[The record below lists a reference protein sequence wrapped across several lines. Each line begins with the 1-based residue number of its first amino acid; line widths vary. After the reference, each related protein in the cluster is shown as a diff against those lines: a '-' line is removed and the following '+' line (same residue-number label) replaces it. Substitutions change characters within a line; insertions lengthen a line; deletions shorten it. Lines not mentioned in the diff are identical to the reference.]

1 MREFITIRQKAFFE
15 FISDYNKDKP
25 KEQQIW
31 LDLKDIAIF
40 EYIAQLCTTEHEK
53 IKQSR
58 IIINDT
64 EYTHITYKKIIEDNP
79 LLYIKAK
86 NKAQVLGNK
95 INKLVKVGL
104 LNKYFSQEKGSKTYY
119 TLSSKGYTLIT
130 EKLEGVSSK
139 SDRGYHSEMRGG
151 ITEKLDNSK
160 YNIDSYNSKNKIER
174 IKYIYANL
182 SFFEKKLLIL
192 LGNLQKHFETYN
204 LKVNT
209 YKKHLEVFRGL
220 SSKYEEEELIT
231 AIYARAIK
239 AVRETSNSQLKTIAN
254 PNFLKASMEDLLLEA
269 KEFME
274 YEELDEESIET
285 WFYFSTDTGDYLDY
299 ISQID
304 KYSGEFIDAAG
315 NSKNIATLEED
326 VFLMREYLKQFG
338 IELISEIKSDTLND
352 AIKNI
357 PYEIMVGRY
366 FHSLLDEELLKH
378 WYSIKTLDDF
388 VNFYNE
394 YLKTKKVNYK
404 YLKLQL
410 MEKVSIK

>member
-1 MREFITIRQKAFFE
+1 MREFITIRQKAFYE
-15 FISDYNKDKP
+15 FLSDYNKDKP

-40 EYIAQLCTTEHEK
+40 EYIAQLCTTEHKK

-64 EYTHITYKKIIEDNP
+64 EYTHIAYKKIIEDNP
-79 LLYIKAK
+79 LLNISTKRQMLRIIEK
-86 NKAQVLGNK
+86 LQKLGL
-95 INKLVKVGL
+95 IR
-104 LNKYFSQEKGSKTYY
+104 KYFALEKGSKTYF
-119 TLSSKGYTLIT
+119 TLGHTGLTLT
-130 EKLEGVSSK
+130 TSM
-139 SDRGYHSEMRGG
+139 SEVVGHQSPTPFDTNVLPPKTSMS
-151 ITEKLDNSK
+151 DNSK

-182 SFFEKKLLIL
+182 SFFEKKLFIL

-220 SSKYEEEELIT
+220 SSKYEEVELIT

-239 AVRETSNSQLKTIAN
+239 AIRETSGSQLKTIAN

-274 YEELDEESIET
+274 YEDLGEDSIET
-285 WFYFSTDTGDYLDY
+285 EFYFMADTGTYLNFY
-299 ISQID
+299 SEID
-304 KYSGEFIDAAG
+304 RYSGEFIDKSG
-315 NSKNIATLEED
+315 NAINISTLEED
-326 VFLMREYLKQFG
+326 IFLMREYLKQFG
-338 IELISEIKSDTLND
+338 IELISEIKSDTLDD

-378 WYSIKTLDDF
+378 WYGIKTLDDF

-404 YLKLQL
+404 DLKLQL

>member
-1 MREFITIRQKAFFE
+1 MREFITIRQKAFYE
-15 FISDYNKDKP
+15 FLSDYNKDKP

-64 EYTHITYKKIIEDNP
+64 EYTHIAYKKIIEDNP
-79 LLYIKAK
+79 LLYFSLNSKDKLAK
-86 NKAQVLGNK
+86 K
-95 INKLVKVGL
+95 IDRLCSIGL
-104 LNKYFSQEKGSKTYY
+104 ISKYFAKEKGSKTYFA
-119 TLSSKGYTLIT
+119 LSPNSYTLIA
-130 EKLEGVSSK
+130 EQPEGVSPNGKTPYSQ
-139 SDRGYHSEMRGG
+139 MARGG
-151 ITEKLDNSK
+151 IAEQQDNSK

-204 LKVNT
+204 LKVST

-220 SSKYEEEELIT
+220 SSKYEEVELIT

-239 AVRETSNSQLKTIAN
+239 AIKETSGSQLKTIAN

-274 YEELDEESIET
+274 YEELDEDSIEIE
-285 WFYFSTDTGDYLDY
+285 FYFMADTGTYLNFY
-299 ISQID
+299 SEID
-304 KYSGEFIDAAG
+304 RYSGEFIDKAG
-315 NSKNIATLEED
+315 NARDITTLEED
-326 VFLMREYLKQFG
+326 IFLIREYLKQFD
-338 IELISEIKSDTLND
+338 IKITSKIKSFLLSNS
-352 AIKNI
+352 IENI
-357 PYEIMVGRY
+357 PYKILVGRFIY
-366 FHSLLDEELLKH
+366 ALLDDKYQEKFTSTSELADLYNDILKDKEIN
-378 WYSIKTLDDF
+378 YSD
-388 VNFYNE
+388 
-394 YLKTKKVNYK
+394 
-404 YLKLQL
+404 LKLQL
-410 MEKVSIK
+410 MEKVPIK

>member
-1 MREFITIRQKAFFE
+1 M
-15 FISDYNKDKP
+15 S
-25 KEQQIW
+25 
-31 LDLKDIAIF
+31 
-40 EYIAQLCTTEHEK
+40 
-53 IKQSR
+53 
-58 IIINDT
+58 
-64 EYTHITYKKIIEDNP
+64 
-79 LLYIKAK
+79 
-86 NKAQVLGNK
+86 
-95 INKLVKVGL
+95 
-104 LNKYFSQEKGSKTYY
+104 
-119 TLSSKGYTLIT
+119 
-130 EKLEGVSSK
+130 
-139 SDRGYHSEMRGG
+139 
-151 ITEKLDNSK
+151 DNSK

-182 SFFEKKLLIL
+182 SFFEKKLFIL

-220 SSKYEEEELIT
+220 SSKYEEVELIT

-239 AVRETSNSQLKTIAN
+239 AIRETSGSQLKTIAN

-274 YEELDEESIET
+274 YEDLGEDSIET
-285 WFYFSTDTGDYLDY
+285 EFYFMADTGTYLNFY
-299 ISQID
+299 SEID
-304 KYSGEFIDAAG
+304 RYSGEFIDKSG
-315 NSKNIATLEED
+315 NAINISTLEED
-326 VFLMREYLKQFG
+326 IFLMREYLKQFG
-338 IELISEIKSDTLND
+338 IELISEIKSDTLDD

-378 WYSIKTLDDF
+378 WYGIKTLDDF

-404 YLKLQL
+404 DLKLQL

>member
-1 MREFITIRQKAFFE
+1 
-15 FISDYNKDKP
+15 
-25 KEQQIW
+25 
-31 LDLKDIAIF
+31 
-40 EYIAQLCTTEHEK
+40 
-53 IKQSR
+53 
-58 IIINDT
+58 
-64 EYTHITYKKIIEDNP
+64 
-79 LLYIKAK
+79 
-86 NKAQVLGNK
+86 
-95 INKLVKVGL
+95 
-104 LNKYFSQEKGSKTYY
+104 
-119 TLSSKGYTLIT
+119 
-130 EKLEGVSSK
+130 
-139 SDRGYHSEMRGG
+139 
-151 ITEKLDNSK
+151 
-160 YNIDSYNSKNKIER
+160 
-174 IKYIYANL
+174 
-182 SFFEKKLLIL
+182 
-192 LGNLQKHFETYN
+192 
-204 LKVNT
+204 
-209 YKKHLEVFRGL
+209 
-220 SSKYEEEELIT
+220 
-231 AIYARAIK
+231 
-239 AVRETSNSQLKTIAN
+239 
-254 PNFLKASMEDLLLEA
+254 
-269 KEFME
+269 ME